1 MTSIPVSTHKQPTGF
16 APGIYLG
23 ISNDDYHADPA
34 IGSTGC
40 KRLIQSPLDYW
51 WNSSLNPDREEQ
63 EVTAAMRLGT
73 AYHYKVLE
81 PHKFTYEVK
90 KGVKTSTVGNTLGE
104 GDYKR
109 LIAMYDRLQKVPEH
123 AQLFKNGFAEVSI
136 FWRDEQT
143 GLMCKCRF
151 DYMRLKWITD
161 LKTCDDSSRRSIYYD
176 FPKLGYDI
184 SAAMYM
190 EGSAQAKRMIRSG
203 EFKLL
208 IDSRFGEFLN
218 QYKDIEGEQFVFFF
232 QCKKAHYIARAL
244 PMGADIAVVGHE
256 KFRNALNI
264 YLDNL
269 QRHGTKE
276 EWDLGF
282 PAFEDLTLNDVS
294 NSINYF

>member
-1 MTSIPVSTHKQPTGF
+1 MMLAPIAKRQPSGI

-40 KRLIQSPLDYW
+40 KRLIQSPLEYW
-51 WNSSLNPDREEQ
+51 WNSPLNPDQEQ
-63 EVTAAMRLGT
+63 SETTPAMRLGH
-73 AYHYKVLE
+73 AYHYKILE

-109 LIAMYDRLQKVPEH
+109 LSAMYDRVQKVPEH
-123 AQLFKNGFAEVSI
+123 AHLFKNGFAEVSV
-136 FWRDEQT
+136 FWRDAET

-151 DYMRLKWITD
+151 DYMRLRWITD
-161 LKTCDDSSRRSIYYD
+161 LKTCDDSSRRSIYYE

-190 EGSAQAKRMIRSG
+190 EGSAQIKRMLNSG
-203 EFKLL
+203 QCKLPS
-208 IDSRFGEFLN
+208 DAPFAKFLN
-218 QYKDIEGEQFVFFF
+218 EYKDIDGEQFVFFF
-232 QCKKAHYIARAL
+232 QCKKAPYIARAL
-244 PMGADIAVVGHE
+244 PMSHDIAVIGHE
-256 KFRNALNI
+256 KYRKALGI

-269 QRHGTKE
+269 QRHGTTE

-294 NSINYF
+294 DSINYF